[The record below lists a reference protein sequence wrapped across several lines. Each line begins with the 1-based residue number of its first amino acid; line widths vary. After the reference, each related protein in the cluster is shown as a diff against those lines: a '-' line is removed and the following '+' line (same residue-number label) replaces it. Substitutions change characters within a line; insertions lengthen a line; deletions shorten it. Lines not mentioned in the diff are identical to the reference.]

1 MRHFTSPAPGSGS
14 GPGPGPSIGAR
25 VRRDGRTDQIIY
37 RFIYV
42 AYVGRQA
49 GWLAGREAR
58 KARARARQA
67 QEANTAAWW

>member
-1 MRHFTSPAPGSGS
+1 LCTDILSNILYTVATHGHI
-14 GPGPGPSIGAR
+14 PS
-25 VRRDGRTDQIIY
+25 